1 MQPRTEVRWR
11 PLRSSSSLREV
22 FAVAREHLLEQSLAG
37 KVGEN
42 MTRDIPASIHRE
54 ATSREL
60 QPSIR
65 VGKSGITEKLIE
77 EIDGQLSKRTIVKI
91 KINRGLFERK
101 DIDDVWA
108 HLANETNSTLVLA
121 RGNVGVLWR

>member
-1 MQPRTEVRWR
+1 
-11 PLRSSSSLREV
+11 
-22 FAVAREHLLEQSLAG
+22 
-37 KVGEN
+37 
-42 MTRDIPASIHRE
+42 MTRDIPASIRRE
-54 ATSREL
+54 AQSREF

-65 VGKSGITEKLIE
+65 VGKSGITENLIE
-77 EIDGQLSKRTIVKI
+77 EINAQLSKRTLVKI

-108 HLANETNSTLVLA
+108 HLAKETSSIVVVA